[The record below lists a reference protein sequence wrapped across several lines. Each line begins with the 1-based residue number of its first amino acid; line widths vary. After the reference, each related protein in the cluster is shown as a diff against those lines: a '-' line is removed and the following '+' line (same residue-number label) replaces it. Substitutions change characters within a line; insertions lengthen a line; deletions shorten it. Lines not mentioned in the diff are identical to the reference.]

1 MRMSLLDYDASSGFD
16 SSFTIQCVD
25 LTTFP
30 HDCIL
35 LFLYCI
41 LFSILEA
48 VFILNNLRIVGTHQR
63 QEGLINQDFVLF
75 QNNVIYAPIVF
86 CNKIS
91 RKEVSLYSLI
101 ILVLVCIDTM
111 IMLMP
116 LHDNN
121 IPSSLDASSTFQP
134 IGLATIPHDGS
145 RIFFL
150 HICFVIF
157 ETVSILNN
165 LSTVSAKIIVTSAY
179 TRNEGLIDQDFVF
192 FQNYVI
198 YAPII
203 VCNISRKLLLIIQ
216 TMIMLI
222 FSFDNFVTD
231 DCSTQRHKLSLY

>member
-1 MRMSLLDYDASSGFD
+1 
-16 SSFTIQCVD
+16 
-25 LTTFP
+25 
-30 HDCIL
+30 
-35 LFLYCI
+35 
-41 LFSILEA
+41 
-48 VFILNNLRIVGTHQR
+48 
-63 QEGLINQDFVLF
+63 
-75 QNNVIYAPIVF
+75 
-86 CNKIS
+86 
-91 RKEVSLYSLI
+91 
-101 ILVLVCIDTM
+101 M

-121 IPSSLDASSTFQP
+121 ISSSLDASSTFQP

-165 LSTVSAKIIVTSAY
+165 LSTVTAEIIVTSAY

-203 VCNISRKLLLIIQ
+203 VCNISRKLLLIIR

-222 FSFDNFVTD
+222 FGFDNLIAD
-231 DCSTQRHKLSLY
+231 DPYDCPTPVYTTGFFTTSPPRFPILFPLLREDKSILINNQSGIPFAPDHRIRSQFCSTVEIWKQ